1 MKKGENKKENSHFEL
16 VNKKLFLP
24 NSKCS
29 NSRFCSVIDKLKMFE
44 SKRSQI
50 TIFIVIA
57 ILLVATVSVVF
68 YVSKG
73 SKNEVLQKSFFGK
86 LGFKNYIDEAKDS
99 ISQCMISDTQDA
111 LKTIGIQG
119 GYYKK
124 PDKYVDLGW
133 AFVPYY
139 YYQGQSL
146 MPSKTN
152 VEEQLSMYVD
162 DKFTGCLNDL
172 GFKDSNIEYKN
183 SNTKVSISKGQI
195 VFKIDMPVSIKKDS
209 EVTTIDLKDN
219 PVVYNSSLYD
229 ILEVSDYI
237 IKSHKENNTMICIN
251 CVVQMAKERNL
262 YVDILNYPK
271 DKDTVLVMVSENYT
285 SSQPYL
291 FEFLEK
297 Y

>member
-1 MKKGENKKENSHFEL
+1 MKRG
-16 VNKKLFLP
+16 
-24 NSKCS
+24 
-29 NSRFCSVIDKLKMFE
+29 DK
-44 SKRSQI
+44 SGQV

-57 ILLVATVSVVF
+57 ILLVATVAVVF
-68 YVSKG
+68 YASKS
-73 SKNEVLQKSFFGK
+73 SKNEVLKKSFFGK

-124 PDKYVDLGW
+124 PEKSADLGW

-139 YYQGQSL
+139 YYQGQLL
-146 MPSKTN
+146 MPQKDE
-152 VEEQLSMYVD
+152 VEKQLSMYVD
-162 DKFTGCLNDL
+162 DRFTACLDDL
-172 GFKDSNIEYKN
+172 GFKDSNIEYKD

-209 EVTTIDLKDN
+209 ETTTIDLREN

-237 IKSHKENNTMICIN
+237 TKSHKENNTMICIN

-271 DKDTVLVMVSENYT
+271 DKDTVLVMVIENYT
-285 SSQPYL
+285 SSQSYL